1 MFEGFR
7 QIYGEIP
14 YILSGVGVTL
24 AYAVIAVVF
33 GFFGGIII
41 ATIKTSNSR
50 TLQWIGAFY
59 TSIFRGTPLLLQMF
73 IIYFAIPQVLGICIS
88 AFVAGIIAF
97 SLNSSAYI
105 SEIIRAGVNSV
116 DHGQYEVAKVLGCS
130 KLQIMKDIIFPQAI
144 RNVLPSLVNETI
156 DLLKES
162 ALVSVIGEADLL
174 RRANI
179 VASEH
184 YLYLEPLLVAGM
196 CYYVLVMALSAL
208 AKLVEK
214 KLSC

>member
-1 MFEGFR
+1 MLDGFR

-24 AYAVIAVVF
+24 AYAVIAVIF
-33 GFFGGIII
+33 GFFGGTIL
-41 ATIKTSNSR
+41 ATVKVSNNR
-50 TLQWIGAFY
+50 FLRLFGAFY
-59 TSIFRGTPLLLQMF
+59 TSIFRGTPLLLQLF
-73 IIYFAIPQVLGICIS
+73 IIYFAVPQILGVCIS
-88 AFVAGIIAF
+88 AFAAGIIAF
-97 SLNSSAYI
+97 SLNSSAYV
-105 SEIIRAGVNSV
+105 SEIIRAGIKSV

-130 KLQIMKDIIFPQAI
+130 KLQIMRDIIFPQAI
-144 RNVLPSLVNETI
+144 RNVLPSLANEMI

-174 RRANI
+174 RRAHI

-184 YLYLEPLLVAGM
+184 YLYLEPLLVAGL
-196 CYYVLVMALSAL
+196 CYYTLIMVLSAF
-208 AKLVEK
+208 AKLIEK